1 MKTPKE
7 FIRLWDSLD
16 HEFLVKYITMELK
29 KMNENKIIDSIA
41 SKI

>member
-7 FIRLWDSLD
+7 FIKLWDSLD
-16 HEFLVKYITMELK
+16 HEFLVKYFTLELK
-29 KMNENKIIDSIA
+29 KFNENKIIDSIS